1 MDAPVTRLLRVFLLP
16 AVLLTGALHATPAC
30 ADQLMFLDLM
40 QARAALAQLRS
51 GEVVHH
57 FCAPCGDP
65 RSVRMTVRTLGID
78 RIWDDSGTA
87 RPYRS
92 DGRTFWAVE
101 LNDEAIDLAYVY
113 VRRGSQWRNLA
124 RLAGLAPHDVPDVLQ
139 PAQVGTRWRCGTA
152 ADPDDD
158 NPYWTI
164 LEQRRDPCPL
174 DDTYARGTESSGWR

>member
-1 MDAPVTRLLRVFLLP
+1 MTRLVRVLLLP
-16 AVLLTGALHATPAC
+16 ALLAYALHAPPAR

-57 FCAPCGDP
+57 FCAPCGDS

-78 RIWDDSGTA
+78 RIWDDSGA
-87 RPYRS
+87 AQPYRS

-101 LNDEAIDLAYVY
+101 LNDQAVDLAYVY
-113 VRRGSQWRNLA
+113 VRRGRQWRNLA
-124 RLAGLAPHDVPDVLQ
+124 RLAGLAPHDVPDVLP

-158 NPYWTI
+158 NPYWAI
-164 LEQRRDPCPL
+164 LAQRRDPCPL
-174 DDTYARGTESSGWR
+174 DGAYGRGAESSGLR